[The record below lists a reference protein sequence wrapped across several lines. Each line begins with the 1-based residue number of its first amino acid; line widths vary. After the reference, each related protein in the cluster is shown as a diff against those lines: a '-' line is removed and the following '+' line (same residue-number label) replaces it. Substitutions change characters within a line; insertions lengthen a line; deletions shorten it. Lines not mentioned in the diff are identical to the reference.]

1 MPLLHWFETIDGKD
15 VMTIDT
21 YGPTLEKV
29 FCQSGRYFSMQ
40 SLLLLADQLL
50 ARVEFIHSRNIIH
63 GNLNPQSFAFG
74 VPEWQTQQVLLVD
87 FGTEIAPHS
96 TVRDDLQAVGLI
108 LSYFYSGAESWEQ
121 YQQQRDQETTA
132 PVLTSFL
139 TAVASHKPVDYG
151 ILREIFYDAYH
162 DLVLHLEIALDIKG
176 PRAMRDSKLPKMDA
190 LAGMKTADLFENL
203 SSTLSHIGRLSGTPM
218 SALPSLTWSELL
230 NTVEEM
236 LRIYMVLVAR
246 DRPSSEKKT
255 QVMGA
260 YHLPNRLWRDL
271 NWFLKRTGNLP
282 RAFRLSVIAKLYHY
296 LAVLY
301 EVIPSYRVYW
311 AGYLLF
317 LARARKDLEPDCG
330 KSAWTQQD
338 SSGKTS
344 ATGSKLKE
352 VSLVC

>member
-1 MPLLHWFETIDGKD
+1 MSKLRTIFEPEDLARRLHQTAFKHAFPSAYTVFPAVAHILDLRQPLSSTRDAHTLQAAAGGVGVPLLHWFETIDGKD

-151 ILREIFYDAYH
+151 ILREIFHDAYH
-162 DLVLHLEIALDIKG
+162 DLVLHLEIALDIK
-176 PRAMRDSKLPKMDA
+176 
-190 LAGMKTADLFENL
+190 
-203 SSTLSHIGRLSGTPM
+203 
-218 SALPSLTWSELL
+218 
-230 NTVEEM
+230 
-236 LRIYMVLVAR
+236 VL
-246 DRPSSEKKT
+246 E
-255 QVMGA
+255 Q
-260 YHLPNRLWRDL
+260 
-271 NWFLKRTGNLP
+271 
-282 RAFRLSVIAKLYHY
+282 
-296 LAVLY
+296 
-301 EVIPSYRVYW
+301 
-311 AGYLLF
+311 
-317 LARARKDLEPDCG
+317 
-330 KSAWTQQD
+330 
-338 SSGKTS
+338 
-344 ATGSKLKE
+344 
-352 VSLVC
+352 